1 MRVAIHQ
8 PEHLPWFGFIHKI
21 AKADKFVFLDN
32 VQFKKNYF
40 ENRNKIVTKQ
50 GLLWLTVPVKMKGH
64 TSKKFNEI
72 LIDSSKDWKNKY
84 IKTLKQTYGKSPY
97 FNDIIPI
104 IKLISNDQ
112 SSLLANLN
120 INIIIKLCELLSID
134 TEFVFASKICP
145 SGNKSKLLIDIL
157 QKVNASEY
165 LMGISS
171 YNYINIDLFL
181 DSKIKIIDHEFNYP
195 DYSHFNYLEC
205 FKKEVPSIM
214 DVIANLGAK
223 KVSLL
228 LNQ

>member
-1 MRVAIHQ
+1 MRIAIHQ

-21 AKADKFVFLDN
+21 SKSDKFVFLDN

-50 GLLWLTVPVKMKGH
+50 GVLWLTVPVRMKGH

-72 LIDSSKDWKNKY
+72 LIDSSNNWKNKY

-97 FNDIIPI
+97 FNDIVPI
-104 IKLISNDQ
+104 INLISNDQ
-112 SSLLANLN
+112 SSFLSTLN
-120 INIIIKLCELLSID
+120 INIIVKLCELLNIE

-171 YNYINIDLFL
+171 YDYINIDLFL
-181 DSKIKIIDHEFNYP
+181 NSKIKIVDHEFTYP
-195 DYSHFNYLEC
+195 VYNHFNCIESSAKD
-205 FKKEVPSIM
+205 FPSIL
-214 DVIANLGAK
+214 DVIANLGLE

-228 LNQ
+228 LNK